1 MYQEISRNK
10 RNSFLL
16 VIVFVAGV
24 IGLGYILG
32 EAAGFGPIAV
42 VGAFL
47 FAVIFALTGYFK
59 GDKIVLAVSRAKP
72 ARREEYPQLYNV
84 TEELTIASGLPM
96 PALYVIPD
104 DNAAN
109 AFATGRDPAHSS
121 IAVTTALL
129 NSLDRA
135 ELQGVLAHELSHVGD
150 YDILFATLIGVLVG
164 TVAMLSD
171 FFLRYMFW
179 TGGGRRRSR
188 SSSSSGGGGGQGI
201 IMAVAII
208 LAILAPLFAL
218 IIQLAVSRQREY
230 LADANAALMTRYPEG
245 LASALEKIS
254 RNPGEMKAANRATE
268 HLYIVSPI
276 KNLRDREQKKKSL
289 FSTHPPVADR
299 IRRLRE
305 MAGEGGQLAAT
316 A

>member
-1 MYQEISRNK
+1 MYEEISRNK
-10 RNSFLL
+10 RNSFIL
-16 VIVFVAGV
+16 VVVFVAAV

-32 EAAGFGPIAV
+32 EAAGFGPGGV
-42 VGAFL
+42 VIAFL
-47 FAVIFALTGYFK
+47 VAVIFALTGYFK

-104 DNAAN
+104 DNAPN
-109 AFATGRDPAHSS
+109 AFATGRDPNHSS

-129 NSLDRA
+129 NILDRT

-150 YDILFATLIGVLVG
+150 YDIRFATLIGILVG

-188 SSSSSGGGGGQGI
+188 SSSSSSSGGGGI
-201 IMAVAII
+201 IMVVAII

-254 RNPGEMKAANRATE
+254 RSPGEMKAANRATE

-305 MAGEGGQLAAT
+305 MAAA
-316 A
+316 

>member
-1 MYQEISRNK
+1 MYEEISRNK
-10 RNSFLL
+10 RNSFIL
-16 VIVFVAGV
+16 VAVFIAGV

-42 VGAFL
+42 VFAFI
-47 FAVIFALTGYFK
+47 FATVFALTGYFK

-72 ARREEYPQLYNV
+72 ATREQYPQLYNV

-104 DNAAN
+104 DNAPN
-109 AFATGRDPAHSS
+109 AFATGRDPNHSS

-129 NSLDRA
+129 NRLNRA

-188 SSSSSGGGGGQGI
+188 SSSSSGGGGGI
-201 IMAVAII
+201 IMVAAII

-230 LADANAALMTRYPEG
+230 LADASAALMTRYPEG
-245 LASALEKIS
+245 LASALDKIS
-254 RNPGEMKAANRATE
+254 RSPGEMKAANRATE

-299 IRRLRE
+299 ILRLRE
-305 MAGEGGQLAAT
+305 MAGEDGRLAPA
-316 A
+316 

>member
-1 MYQEISRNK
+1 MYEEISRNK
-10 RNSFLL
+10 RNSFIL
-16 VIVFVAGV
+16 VVVFVAAV

-32 EAAGFGPIAV
+32 EAAGFGPGGVIIAFFV
-42 VGAFL
+42 
-47 FAVIFALTGYFK
+47 AVIFSLTGYFK

-72 ARREEYPQLYNV
+72 AAREQYPQLYNV

-96 PALYVIPD
+96 PALYVISD
-104 DNAAN
+104 DNAPN

-129 NSLDRA
+129 NRLDRA

-150 YDILFATLIGVLVG
+150 YDILFATLIGILVG
-164 TVAMLSD
+164 TVAMLAD

-188 SSSSSGGGGGQGI
+188 SSSSSGGGQGI
-201 IMAVAII
+201 IMVVALI
-208 LAILAPLFAL
+208 LAIVAPLFAL

-230 LADANAALMTRYPEG
+230 LADASAALMTRYPEG

-254 RNPGEMKAANRATE
+254 RSPGEMKAANRATE
-268 HLYIVSPI
+268 HLYIVSPV

-305 MAGEGGQLAAT
+305 MAGENGQLAAN

>member
-1 MYQEISRNK
+1 MYEEISRNK
-10 RNSFLL
+10 RNSFIL
-16 VIVFVAGV
+16 VVVFVAGV
-24 IGLGYILG
+24 IFLGYILG
-32 EAAGFGPIAV
+32 EAAGFGPAAMIF
-42 VGAFL
+42 AFIL
-47 FAVIFALTGYFK
+47 AAIFALTGYFK
-59 GDKIVLAVSRAKP
+59 GDKIVLAVSRARP
-72 ARREEYPQLYNV
+72 AKREEYPQLYNV

-96 PALYVIPD
+96 PALYIIPD
-104 DNAAN
+104 DDAPN
-109 AFATGRDPAHSS
+109 AFATGRDPKHSS

-129 NSLDRA
+129 NRLNRA

-188 SSSSSGGGGGQGI
+188 SRSSSSSGGGGGI
-201 IMAVAII
+201 IMVVAII

-245 LASALEKIS
+245 LAAALEKIS
-254 RNPGEMKAANRATE
+254 RNPGTLEVSNRATE
-268 HLYIVSPI
+268 HLYIISPI

-305 MAGEGGQLAAT
+305 MAGENGQLAAT

>member
-10 RNSFLL
+10 RNSFIL
-16 VIVFVAGV
+16 VVVFVAGV
-24 IGLGYILG
+24 ILLGYIFG
-32 EAAGFGPIAV
+32 EASGFGPGGVIV
-42 VGAFL
+42 AFI
-47 FAVIFALTGYFK
+47 FAVLFALTGYFK

-72 ARREEYPQLYNV
+72 AKREEYPQLYNIV
-84 TEELTIASGLPM
+84 EELTIASGLPM

-104 DNAAN
+104 DDAPN
-109 AFATGRDPAHSS
+109 AFATGRDPKHSS

-129 NSLDRA
+129 ARLNRA

-150 YDILFATLIGVLVG
+150 YDILFATLIGILVG

-171 FFLRYMFW
+171 FFLRYTFW

-188 SSSSSGGGGGQGI
+188 SSSSSGGGGGI
-201 IMAVAII
+201 ILAVSII

-254 RNPGEMKAANRATE
+254 RNPGVLEVSNRATE

-276 KNLRDREQKKKSL
+276 KSLRDREKNEKSL
-289 FSTHPPVADR
+289 FSTHPPTADR

-305 MAGEGGQLAAT
+305 MAGEGGQLADA
-316 A
+316 

>member
-1 MYQEISRNK
+1 MYEEISRNK
-10 RNSFLL
+10 RNSFIL
-16 VIVFVAGV
+16 VAVFIAGV
-24 IGLGYILG
+24 ILLGYILG

-42 VGAFL
+42 VFAFI
-47 FAVIFALTGYFK
+47 FAAVFALTGYFK

-72 ARREEYPQLYNV
+72 AAREQYPQLYNV

-104 DNAAN
+104 DNAPN

-129 NSLDRA
+129 NRLNRA

-150 YDILFATLIGVLVG
+150 YDILFATLIGILVG

-188 SSSSSGGGGGQGI
+188 SSSNSSSGGGGI
-201 IMAVAII
+201 IMVVAII

-254 RNPGEMKAANRATE
+254 RSPGEMKAANRATE

-305 MAGEGGQLAAT
+305 MAGENGQLAAT
-316 A
+316 